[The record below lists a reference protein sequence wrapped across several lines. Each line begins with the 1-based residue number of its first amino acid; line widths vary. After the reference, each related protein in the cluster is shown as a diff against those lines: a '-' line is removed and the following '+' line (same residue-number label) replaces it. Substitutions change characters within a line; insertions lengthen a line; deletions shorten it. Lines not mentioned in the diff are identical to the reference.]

1 MTATV
6 SSTPSKPSKQAVA
19 TLRHI
24 SPGWIGRIIAALA
37 TAAVLAYPLVS
48 DDTYYQNMIIISLVF
63 AIGASGLN
71 IITGFTGYVSLGQS
85 AFIGLGGY
93 TIGVLATKFDTV
105 SPWLWVPVAGL
116 VAAAVAVG
124 LGLVSLRSR
133 GPAFVIITVAFL
145 FLMQQVA
152 VNWEDVTGGTAGL
165 LLPLPTW
172 GIDVINWPFYYALV
186 AILAVQLLMTW
197 WIRRSK
203 FGMGLIAIR
212 EDETKAA
219 TIGINLPV
227 HKVAAFVASS
237 VFVGMAGAVYG
248 YYLTFIDPLGM
259 FAILISVQI
268 ILTLLVGGKATLW
281 GPVLGAFLI
290 EPLNETVNNSLGTLG
305 GGNARLFLFGGLLMA
320 VVVFLPNGILPSL
333 AAFLFRRSRE
343 GKAGLVGAR
352 IETGGSLESWRKH
365 VTVTEARATDTTP
378 LVAVTGL
385 RKHFGG
391 IKAVD
396 GCSFTV
402 PRGSITGL
410 IGPNGSG
417 KSTVFNLIDNT
428 IAADAGTIVFDG
440 EHIEKVPAWG
450 RAHRGIGRTYQITR
464 LFAEMTV
471 LENVVAAQRSFS
483 LTQLGRPAITGKE
496 AAEAS
501 EFLAFVGMHKY
512 RDQKAR
518 ALSYGQQKMVEL
530 AQVLMLDP
538 KLIML
543 DEPTGGINPVLIER
557 MGQMIRELNS
567 YGKTFLIV
575 EHNMPFMLDLC
586 DPIHV
591 LARGATMAS
600 GTPDEIRTDPA
611 VIDAYLGDDF
621 TTTRQDV
628 H

>member
-1 MTATV
+1 
-6 SSTPSKPSKQAVA
+6 
-19 TLRHI
+19 
-24 SPGWIGRIIAALA
+24 
-37 TAAVLAYPLVS
+37 
-48 DDTYYQNMIIISLVF
+48 
-63 AIGASGLN
+63 
-71 IITGFTGYVSLGQS
+71 VSLGQS

-219 TIGINLPV
+219 TIGINLPM

-352 IETGGSLESWRKH
+352 IETGGSLESLRKH

-378 LVAVTGL
+378 LLAVTGL

-543 DEPTGGINPVLIER
+543 DEPAGGINPVLIER

-575 EHNMPFMLDLC
+575 EHNMPFMLALC

-621 TTTRQDV
+621 TSTRQDV